1 MIVIGDPHVL
11 HKDDHWGEL
20 LRYSVQLKAYT
31 GVALPHGVAAA
42 ARGEEARG
50 DEGDLEAV
58 RSQMER
64 LMDDEEEGEP
74 SDADEASD
82 EEMAGAPSHRMQQE
96 QLPFDRNE

>member
-1 MIVIGDPHVL
+1 M
-11 HKDDHWGEL
+11 
-20 LRYSVQLKAYT
+20 QLKAYT

-42 ARGEEARG
+42 ARGEEARE
-50 DEGDLEAV
+50 DEGDLVAV

-82 EEMAGAPSHRMQQE
+82 EETAGAPSHRMQQE
-96 QLPFDRNE
+96 QLPFDLNE